1 MKKIT
6 KHVCIVALLLLAGA
20 GLAFGSGGQGTGI
33 DELQNVEI
41 TWWNNPWRI
50 RVPGF
55 PEDQA
60 PDGTEF
66 IEWASN
72 EFMKLHPN
80 VKVTGV
86 MVSNAEYE
94 QKQMAAIA
102 AGTTPNVSK
111 VRSLVELSKAGLVV
125 PLDKYLTREDKR
137 DFVPVA
143 LEGATVDGKV
153 MGFPWSF
160 GNNGMGVTNLIYPPM
175 FEEAGVDWKKIVEKG
190 WTMDEF
196 VEVGKKISR
205 DTDGDGENDIFLTGF
220 QAKKFT
226 GDPTDWVYVY
236 NFGGRLLNDSETA
249 FTVDSKEFIAGLQ
262 FIVDAMY
269 EHKIAPKGAEALD
282 VYGVIHPFHAH
293 KLAMGQGG
301 PYEIGRID
309 RYVKRGTV
317 ENFRPYVAPYPKA
330 PGKKRGTYLTSGS
343 FSVFEKAENDATRE
357 AAIEFARFVT
367 SKDVLVMLDTVL
379 YISARKSANEE
390 MYKTDQWLEFKPDI
404 ERYAAEL
411 SNYGVRFFGSA
422 EFSPNW
428 TKAAKHMTA
437 AVEAVYARTKTPE
450 KAMADFIRDANN
462 EIGF

>member
-20 GLAFGSGGQGTGI
+20 GLAFGTGQDTGI
-33 DELQNVEI
+33 QENVEI

-50 RVPGF
+50 VVPGF

-72 EFMKLHPN
+72 EFMKMHPN

-111 VRSLVELSKAGLVV
+111 VRNLVELSRAGLVV

-137 DFVPVA
+137 DFVPIA
-143 LEGATVDGKV
+143 LKDATVDGKV
-153 MGFPWSF
+153 MGFPWNF
-160 GNNGMGVTNLIYPPM
+160 GNNGMGITNLIYPAM

-196 VEVGKKISR
+196 VEVGKKISK

-220 QAKKFT
+220 KAKSYHS
-226 GDPTDWVYVY
+226 DLPYVL
-236 NFGGRLLNDSETA
+236 NHGGQLLNDSETA

-262 FIVDAMY
+262 FIVDAIY

-282 VYGVIHPFHAH
+282 AYGVIHPFHAH
-293 KLAMGQGG
+293 KLAMGNGG

-317 ENFRPYVAPYPKA
+317 ETFRPYVAPYPKA
-330 PGKKRGTYLTSGS
+330 PGKKRRTELISGS
-343 FSVFEKAENDATRE
+343 FSVFEKADNDATRE
-357 AAIEFARFVT
+357 AAIEFAKFVT
-367 SKDVLVMLDTVL
+367 SKDVLVMLETVL
-379 YISARKSANEE
+379 YISGRKSANEE
-390 MYKTDQWLEFKPDI
+390 MYKSEKWLEFKPDI

-411 SNYGVRFFGSA
+411 SDYGVRFFGSL

-428 TKAAKHMTA
+428 NKVEKYFKAAI
-437 AVEAVYARTKTPE
+437 EAVYARTKTPE
-450 KAMADFIRDANN
+450 KAMADFIKDANN